1 MKHFKILLWFESAQ
15 VKWYMKSNTKNIV
28 SELPNVLRPRI
39 LGNSEI
45 MGKKLKNKWRQ
56 SLVPSLLSTKIF
68 LVVVVKNYTKTDI
81 KVSSPVQF

>member
-1 MKHFKILLWFESAQ
+1 MKHFKILLWFESVQ
-15 VKWYMKSNTKNIV
+15 VKWYMKSSTKNIV
-28 SELPNVLRPRI
+28 PELPNVLRPRI

-56 SLVPSLLSTKIF
+56 SLVPSLLSTKNF